1 MQKPYFRWVKSP
13 FGQLNFFDVP
23 PHPETGSTA
32 YDALDLMHG
41 TEAFLGAIP
50 RAWLE
55 AMRRGQRAAGGDV
68 GSHHRHT
75 VAWSV

>member
-1 MQKPYFRWVKSP
+1 V
-13 FGQLNFFDVP
+13 
-23 PHPETGSTA
+23 STA
-32 YDALDLMHG
+32 YDALDLMRG

-50 RAWLE
+50 RASLE

-75 VAWSV
+75 VGWSV